1 MVHIRVGKMKNV
13 CGELELML
21 KTAYEIVGSNTDQ
34 GVIKRSSVERVLD
47 HHFVE
52 ASPIPTIIAL

>member
-1 MVHIRVGKMKNV
+1 
-13 CGELELML
+13 LML